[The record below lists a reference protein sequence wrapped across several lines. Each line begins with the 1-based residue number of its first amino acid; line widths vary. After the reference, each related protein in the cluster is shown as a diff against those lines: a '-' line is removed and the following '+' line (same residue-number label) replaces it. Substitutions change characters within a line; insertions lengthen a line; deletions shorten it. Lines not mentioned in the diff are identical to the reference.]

1 MSMSSTISLAL
12 RRERSSPYLPLN
24 SAGLDSNPSPRYH
37 PAPSRN
43 EIAVVQPVLVSQTNL
58 KAFMEF
64 TPLQVKQLDGD
75 LFATIQFL
83 PRSILT
89 ATRGSNIKLW
99 IRPLALRS
107 RNVKSTR
114 GASTVD
120 AQDLIPSS
128 LPLTYS

>member
-12 RRERSSPYLPLN
+12 RRDRSVPYLPSSN
-24 SAGLDSNPSPRYH
+24 SVGLDSSPSPRYH

-43 EIAVVQPVLVSQTNL
+43 EIAVVQPVLVSL
-58 KAFMEF
+58 SDAHRLRASIEF
-64 TPLQVKQLDGD
+64 TLLQVKQLDGE
-75 LFATIQFL
+75 LLAAIQFL

-89 ATRGSNIKLW
+89 ATRGSSIKLW

-107 RNVKSTR
+107 RNAKNGR

-120 AQDLIPSS
+120 AQNLIP
-128 LPLTYS
+128 